1 LGVQRFQVNFCI
13 MRTRPER
20 RPIRTL
26 DEQLVNRIAAG
37 EVVERPAAALKEL
50 IENALDAGAARIE
63 VEVAMGGR
71 SLIRVRD
78 DGIGMTREDAL
89 NALQRHATSKIASD
103 ADLNRISTLGFRGEA
118 LPSIASV
125 SRMEILTRAF
135 EQDTGTQIVIEGG
148 EIKSVEEVG
157 APIGTTVTV
166 RDLFYNVPAR
176 LKFLKTVPTELGHI
190 IETVTRY
197 AFAYPD
203 VSFRLVHERQELI
216 FTPGN
221 GDLLTAVAA
230 IWGREMVQGMVEVDY
245 ERDGVRVWGL
255 IAPPHQTRPTRQHQ
269 YFFVNLRPVRNKT
282 LTAALD
288 EAYKSLTPEKR
299 YPACVLLVGLDP
311 RVVDVNVH
319 PAKIE
324 VRFQREQTVFEAVVN
339 AIRAALLQHGM
350 IPSALPQGAP
360 RRTVISPS
368 PMPDTETIH
377 QILMQRAGL
386 SSTDIPVRAEENE
399 LGEATAPLPHTIGVP
414 PTAEPAGTTA
424 SPSSAGQGTFPPS
437 EASGAATAPLPHPV
451 GVPPMTEPAGTTAS
465 PPSAGQG
472 TFPPSEA
479 SGAATAPLPHTI
491 GVLPTPLFTEPLTT
505 THLPFAHLLEELQ
518 ILGQVQNTYIVAS
531 TRQGLVLIDQH
542 VAHERVLYE
551 QLCRE
556 RGALPIPKQHLLT
569 PETLQLSRRD
579 ALLLQEKLPEL
590 QTIGFELE
598 PFGQD
603 AFLIRAVPAALKG
616 DPVQTLRD
624 IIDEL
629 VELSVSKRLP
639 IAREQVWTTT
649 ACKMAVKAGDPLSMP
664 EMQKLIED
672 LARTEN
678 PYLCPH
684 GRPITITLSW
694 SDIEKRFKR
703 S

>member
-1 LGVQRFQVNFCI
+1 

-37 EVVERPAAALKEL
+37 EVVERPAAAVKEL
-50 IENALDAGAARIE
+50 IENSIDAGAMRIE
-63 VEVAMGGR
+63 IEAEMGGR
-71 SLIRVRD
+71 RLIRVRD
-78 DGIGMTREDAL
+78 DGIGMTRTDAL

-103 ADLNRISTLGFRGEA
+103 ADLTRITTLGFRGEA

-135 EQDTGTQIVIEGG
+135 EEDTGTHIVVEGG
-148 EIKSVEEVG
+148 EVKTVEEVG

-176 LKFLKTVPTELGHI
+176 LKFLKSVPTELGHI

-221 GDLLTAVAA
+221 GDLLTAAA
-230 IWGREMVQGMVEVDY
+230 SIWGRETVQGMVQVDY
-245 ERDGVRVWGL
+245 ERDGIRVWGL

-288 EAYKSLTPEKR
+288 EAYKTLTPEKR
-299 YPACVLLVGLDP
+299 YPACILLVGIDP
-311 RVVDVNVH
+311 RQVDVNVH

-324 VRFQREQTVFEAVVN
+324 VRFQREQAVFETVVN
-339 AIRAALLQHGM
+339 AIRAALLHHGM
-350 IPSALPQGAP
+350 IPSALP
-360 RRTVISPS
+360 PS
-368 PMPDTETIH
+368 ESRGQAITPARPPDAETIH

-386 SSTDIPVRAEENE
+386 APAEAVGMPARPETLAPAGETPAHPETLARADATPARPETHAHA
-399 LGEATAPLPHTIGVP
+399 GETPAPPGMPAGADPFVSATRTLP
-414 PTAEPAGTTA
+414 PTPA
-424 SPSSAGQGTFPPS
+424 
-437 EASGAATAPLPHPV
+437 
-451 GVPPMTEPAGTTAS
+451 PAD
-465 PPSAGQG
+465 
-472 TFPPSEA
+472 E
-479 SGAATAPLPHTI
+479 
-491 GVLPTPLFTEPLTT
+491 TPLLLETEPLQT
-505 THLPFAHLLEELQ
+505 THLPFAHLLDDLQ
-518 ILGQVQNTYIVAS
+518 ILGQVRNTYIVAS

-551 QLCRE
+551 QLCYK

-579 ALLLQEKLPEL
+579 ALLLHEKLPEL
-590 QTIGFELE
+590 EAIGFELE
-598 PFGQD
+598 PFGVD
-603 AFLIRAVPAALKG
+603 TYLIRAVPAALKG

-624 IIDEL
+624 IVDEL

-639 IAREQVWTTT
+639 VAREQIWITT
-649 ACKMAVKAGDPLSMP
+649 ACKLAVKAGDPLSMP
-664 EMQKLIED
+664 EMRKLIED

-684 GRPITITLSW
+684 GRPITIILTW
-694 SDIEKRFKR
+694 QEIERKFKR

>member
-1 LGVQRFQVNFCI
+1 

-50 IENALDAGAARIE
+50 IENALDAGAVRIE

-71 SLIRVRD
+71 RLIRVRD

-89 NALQRHATSKIASD
+89 NALQRHATSKIAAD
-103 ADLNRISTLGFRGEA
+103 ADLNRILTLGFRGEA

-135 EQDTGTQIVIEGG
+135 EEDTGTHIIIEGG

-157 APIGTTVTV
+157 APIGTTITV

-190 IETVTRY
+190 LETVTRY

-203 VSFRLVHERQELI
+203 VSFRLMHERQELI

-221 GDLLTAVAA
+221 GDLLTAVAS
-230 IWGREMVQGMVEVDY
+230 IWGRETVQGMVAMDY
-245 ERDGVRVWGL
+245 ERDGIRVWGL

-269 YFFVNLRPVRNKT
+269 YFYVNLRPVRNKT

-299 YPACVLLVGLDP
+299 YPACVLLVGIDP
-311 RVVDVNVH
+311 RQVDVNVH

-324 VRFQREQTVFEAVVN
+324 VRFAREQAVFEAVVN
-339 AIRAALLQHGM
+339 AVRAALLQHGM
-350 IPSALPQGAP
+350 IPSALPP
-360 RRTVISPS
+360 STPHRTTITPT

-386 SSTDIPVRAEENE
+386 GGTGSPARAEGESGVTAFPIPTETTQTSTPPASSELPNATALPPLEEGSAHAAAPSSTPEDGDTHAE
-399 LGEATAPLPHTIGVP
+399 T
-414 PTAEPAGTTA
+414 
-424 SPSSAGQGTFPPS
+424 PSLLDA
-437 EASGAATAPLPHPV
+437 
-451 GVPPMTEPAGTTAS
+451 
-465 PPSAGQG
+465 
-472 TFPPSEA
+472 
-479 SGAATAPLPHTI
+479 
-491 GVLPTPLFTEPLTT
+491 EPLTT
-505 THLPFAHLLEELQ
+505 THLPFAHLLEDLQ

-531 TRQGLVLIDQH
+531 TKQGLVLIDQH

-551 QLCRE
+551 QLCRD
-556 RGALPIPKQHLLT
+556 RGAFPIPKQHLLT

-590 QTIGFELE
+590 QAIGFELE

-624 IIDEL
+624 IVDAL
-629 VELSVSKRLP
+629 MELSISKRLP
-639 IAREQVWTTT
+639 IAREQIWTTT

-664 EMQKLIED
+664 EMRKLIED

-684 GRPITITLSW
+684 GRPITLTLSW

>member
-1 LGVQRFQVNFCI
+1 

-50 IENALDAGAARIE
+50 IENALDAGAMRIE
-63 VEVAMGGR
+63 IEAEMGGR
-71 SLIRVRD
+71 RLIRVRD
-78 DGIGMTREDAL
+78 DGIGMTRTDAL

-103 ADLNRISTLGFRGEA
+103 ADLTRIATLGFRGEA

-125 SRMEILTRAF
+125 SRMDILTRAF
-135 EQDTGTQIVIEGG
+135 EEDTGTHIVVEGG
-148 EIKSVEEVG
+148 EVKTVEEVG
-157 APIGTTVTV
+157 APIGTTVAV

-176 LKFLKTVPTELGHI
+176 LKFLKSVPTELGHI

-221 GDLLTAVAA
+221 GDLLTAAA
-230 IWGREMVQGMVEVDY
+230 SIWGRETVQGMVQVDY
-245 ERDGVRVWGL
+245 ERDNIRVWGL

-269 YFFVNLRPVRNKT
+269 YFFVNLRPVRNRT

-288 EAYKSLTPEKR
+288 EAYKTLTPEKR
-299 YPACVLLVGLDP
+299 YPACILLVGIDP
-311 RVVDVNVH
+311 RQVDVNVH

-324 VRFQREQTVFEAVVN
+324 VRFQREQAVFEAVVN
-339 AIRAALLQHGM
+339 AIRAALLHHGM
-350 IPSALPQGAP
+350 IPSALPPSESRGQ
-360 RRTVISPS
+360 VITPAR
-368 PMPDTETIH
+368 PPDTETIH

-386 SSTDIPVRAEENE
+386 APAEAV
-399 LGEATAPLPHTIGVP
+399 GTPAH
-414 PTAEPAGTTA
+414 AEPAGDAGETPAHPPVIGTPARPQLLVEASEMPASPAVDPFAATVSVPSPTTA
-424 SPSSAGQGTFPPS
+424 PADETPPLL
-437 EASGAATAPLPHPV
+437 E
-451 GVPPMTEPAGTTAS
+451 
-465 PPSAGQG
+465 
-472 TFPPSEA
+472 
-479 SGAATAPLPHTI
+479 
-491 GVLPTPLFTEPLTT
+491 TEPLRTA
-505 THLPFAHLLEELQ
+505 HLPFAHLLDDLQ
-518 ILGQVQNTYIVAS
+518 ILGQVRNTYIVAS

-551 QLCRE
+551 QLCYK

-579 ALLLQEKLPEL
+579 ALLLHEKLPEL
-590 QTIGFELE
+590 EAIGFELE
-598 PFGQD
+598 PFGVD
-603 AFLIRAVPAALKG
+603 TYLIRAVPAALKG

-639 IAREQVWTTT
+639 VAREQIWITTS
-649 ACKMAVKAGDPLSMP
+649 CKLAVKAGDPLSMP
-664 EMQKLIED
+664 EMRKLIED

-684 GRPITITLSW
+684 GRPITIILTW
-694 SDIEKRFKR
+694 HEIERKFKR

>member
-1 LGVQRFQVNFCI
+1 

-50 IENALDAGAARIE
+50 IENALDAGAMRIE
-63 VEVAMGGR
+63 IEAEMGGR
-71 SLIRVRD
+71 RLIRVRD
-78 DGIGMTREDAL
+78 DGIGMTRTDAL

-103 ADLNRISTLGFRGEA
+103 ADLTRIATLGFRGEA

-135 EQDTGTQIVIEGG
+135 EEDTGTHIVVEGG
-148 EIKSVEEVG
+148 EVKTVEEVG
-157 APIGTTVTV
+157 APIGTTVAV

-176 LKFLKTVPTELGHI
+176 LKFLKSVPTELGHI

-221 GDLLTAVAA
+221 GDLLTAAA
-230 IWGREMVQGMVEVDY
+230 SIWGRETVQGMVQVDY
-245 ERDGVRVWGL
+245 ERDGIRVWGL

-288 EAYKSLTPEKR
+288 EAYKTLTPEKR
-299 YPACVLLVGLDP
+299 YPACILLVGIDP
-311 RVVDVNVH
+311 RQVDVNVH

-324 VRFQREQTVFEAVVN
+324 VRFQREQAVFEAVVN
-339 AIRAALLQHGM
+339 AIRAALLHHGM
-350 IPSALPQGAP
+350 IPSALP
-360 RRTVISPS
+360 PS
-368 PMPDTETIH
+368 ESRGQAITPARPPDAETIH

-386 SSTDIPVRAEENE
+386 APAEAVGTPARPETPANASE
-399 LGEATAPLPHTIGVP
+399 TPAPPGMPAGADPFVSATRTLP
-414 PTAEPAGTTA
+414 PTPA
-424 SPSSAGQGTFPPS
+424 
-437 EASGAATAPLPHPV
+437 
-451 GVPPMTEPAGTTAS
+451 PAD
-465 PPSAGQG
+465 
-472 TFPPSEA
+472 E
-479 SGAATAPLPHTI
+479 
-491 GVLPTPLFTEPLTT
+491 TPLLLETEPLQT
-505 THLPFAHLLEELQ
+505 THLPFAHLLDDLY
-518 ILGQVQNTYIVAS
+518 ILGQVSNTYIVAS

-551 QLCRE
+551 QLCYK

-579 ALLLQEKLPEL
+579 ALLLHEKLPEL
-590 QTIGFELE
+590 EAIGFELE
-598 PFGQD
+598 PFGVD
-603 AFLIRAVPAALKG
+603 TYLIRAVPAALKG

-624 IIDEL
+624 IVDEL

-639 IAREQVWTTT
+639 VAREQIWITT
-649 ACKMAVKAGDPLSMP
+649 ACKLAVKAGDPLSMP
-664 EMQKLIED
+664 EMRKLIED

-684 GRPITITLSW
+684 GRPITIILTW
-694 SDIEKRFKR
+694 QEIERKFKR

>member
-1 LGVQRFQVNFCI
+1 VYQVKFCI

-50 IENALDAGAARIE
+50 IENALDAGAVRIE
-63 VEVAMGGR
+63 VEVVMGGR
-71 SLIRVRD
+71 RLIRVRD

-89 NALQRHATSKIASD
+89 NALQRHATSKIAAD
-103 ADLNRISTLGFRGEA
+103 ADLNRILTLGFRGEA

-135 EQDTGTQIVIEGG
+135 EEDTGTHIVIEGG

-157 APIGTTVTV
+157 APIGTTITV

-221 GDLLTAVAA
+221 GDLLTAVAS
-230 IWGREMVQGMVEVDY
+230 IWGRETVQGMVEVDY
-245 ERDGVRVWGL
+245 ERDGIRVWGL

-269 YFFVNLRPVRNKT
+269 YFYVNLRPVRNKT

-299 YPACVLLVGLDP
+299 YPACVLLVGIDP
-311 RVVDVNVH
+311 RQVDVNVH

-324 VRFQREQTVFEAVVN
+324 VRFAREQAVFEAVVN

-350 IPSALPQGAP
+350 IPSALPPGTP
-360 RRTVISPS
+360 RRTTITPA
-368 PMPDTETIH
+368 PMPDTETLH

-386 SSTDIPVRAEENE
+386 GGTNSPARTEDESD
-399 LGEATAPLPHTIGVP
+399 ATALPPLTETTQTSTP
-414 PTAEPAGTTA
+414 PVSSELPDTTA
-424 SPSSAGQGTFPPS
+424 FPPF
-437 EASGAATAPLPHPV
+437 ED
-451 GVPPMTEPAGTTAS
+451 EGTHAVA
-465 PPSAGQG
+465 PPSTPEDEG
-472 TFPPSEA
+472 THAEVPSLLDA
-479 SGAATAPLPHTI
+479 
-491 GVLPTPLFTEPLTT
+491 EPLTT
-505 THLPFAHLLEELQ
+505 THLPFAHLLEDLQ

-531 TRQGLVLIDQH
+531 TKQGLVLIDQH

-551 QLCRE
+551 QICRE
-556 RGALPIPKQHLLT
+556 RGAFPIPKQHLLA

-590 QTIGFELE
+590 QAIGFELE

-624 IIDEL
+624 IVDEL

-639 IAREQVWTTT
+639 IAREQIWTTT
-649 ACKMAVKAGDPLSMP
+649 SCKMAVKAGDPLSLP
-664 EMQKLIED
+664 EMCKLIED

>member
-1 LGVQRFQVNFCI
+1 

-26 DEQLVNRIAAG
+26 EEQLVNRIAAG

-63 VEVAMGGR
+63 IEAEMGGR
-71 SLIRVRD
+71 RLIRVRD
-78 DGIGMTREDAL
+78 DGIGMTRTDAL
-89 NALQRHATSKIASD
+89 NALQRHATSKIVSD
-103 ADLNRISTLGFRGEA
+103 ADLMRITTLGFRGEA

-125 SRMEILTRAF
+125 SRMDILTRAF
-135 EQDTGTQIVIEGG
+135 EEDTGTHIVVEGG
-148 EIKSVEEVG
+148 EVKTVEEVG
-157 APIGTTVTV
+157 APIGTTVAV

-221 GDLLTAVAA
+221 GDLLTAAA
-230 IWGREMVQGMVEVDY
+230 SLWGRETVQGMVSVDY
-245 ERDGVRVWGL
+245 ERDGIRVWGL

-288 EAYKSLTPEKR
+288 EAYKTLTPEKR
-299 YPACVLLVGLDP
+299 YPACILLVGIDP
-311 RVVDVNVH
+311 RQVDVNVH

-324 VRFQREQTVFEAVVN
+324 VRFQREQAVFEAVVN

-350 IPSALPQGAP
+350 IPSALPPSASRGQAITPP
-360 RRTVISPS
+360 RP
-368 PMPDTETIH
+368 PDAETIH

-386 SSTDIPVRAEENE
+386 VST
-399 LGEATAPLPHTIGVP
+399 EAD
-414 PTAEPAGTTA
+414 GT
-424 SPSSAGQGTFPPS
+424 P
-437 EASGAATAPLPHPV
+437 PHPETLADETSAQPEGV
-451 GVPPMTEPAGTTAS
+451 GTPAYPET
-465 PPSAGQG
+465 PVSADP
-472 TFPPSEA
+472 FVS
-479 SGAATAPLPHTI
+479 ATHTPA
-491 GVLPTPLFTEPLTT
+491 PTPSPTPADETPVLLETEPLQTM
-505 THLPFAHLLEELQ
+505 HLPFEHLLDDLF
-518 ILGQVQNTYIVAS
+518 ILGQVRNTYIVAS
-531 TRQGLVLIDQH
+531 TRQGLVIIDQH

-551 QLCRE
+551 QLCYK

-579 ALLLQEKLPEL
+579 ALLLHEKLPEL
-590 QTIGFELE
+590 EAIGFELE
-598 PFGQD
+598 PFGAD
-603 AFLIRAVPAALKG
+603 AYLIRAVPAALKG

-624 IIDEL
+624 IVDEL

-639 IAREQVWTTT
+639 IAREQIWITTS
-649 ACKMAVKAGDPLSMP
+649 CKLAVKAGDPLSMP
-664 EMQKLIED
+664 EMRKLIED

-684 GRPITITLSW
+684 GRPITIALTW
-694 SDIEKRFKR
+694 QEIERRFKR

>member
-1 LGVQRFQVNFCI
+1 

-50 IENALDAGAARIE
+50 IENALDAGARRIDIE
-63 VEVAMGGR
+63 AEMGGR
-71 SLIRVRD
+71 RLIRVRD
-78 DGIGMTREDAL
+78 DGIGMRREDAL
-89 NALQRHATSKIASD
+89 SALQRHATSKIATD
-103 ADLNRISTLGFRGEA
+103 TDLTRIATLGFRGEA

-135 EQDTGTQIVIEGG
+135 EEETGTRIVVEGG
-148 EIKSVEEVG
+148 TVQSIEEVG

-176 LKFLKTVPTELGHI
+176 LKFLKTVPTELGHL

-216 FTPGN
+216 FTPGS
-221 GDLLTAVAA
+221 GDLLTAVASV
-230 IWGREMVQGMVEVDY
+230 WGRETVQGMVTVEY

-299 YPACVLLVGLDP
+299 HPASILLIGIDP
-311 RVVDVNVH
+311 RQVDVNVH

-324 VRFQREQTVFEAVVN
+324 VRFQREQVVFEAVVH

-350 IPSALPQGAP
+350 IPSALPSSTARSAAITPAP
-360 RRTVISPS
+360 P
-368 PMPDTETIH
+368 PDAETIYR
-377 QILMQRAGL
+377 ILMGRAGL
-386 SSTDIPVRAEENE
+386 APAPPASAPPPTDAPEPDAPPAPTWER
-399 LGEATAPLPHTIGVP
+399 GRPDRTAP
-414 PTAEPAGTTA
+414 PAHESKHA
-424 SPSSAGQGTFPPS
+424 PS
-437 EASGAATAPLPHPV
+437 
-451 GVPPMTEPAGTTAS
+451 
-465 PPSAGQG
+465 
-472 TFPPSEA
+472 
-479 SGAATAPLPHTI
+479 
-491 GVLPTPLFTEPLTT
+491 PTPLSEALPTLEPPPVQT
-505 THLPFAHLLEELQ
+505 THLPFAYLLEDLT
-518 ILGQVQNTYIVAS
+518 ILGQVQNTYIVVA
-531 TRQGLVLIDQH
+531 TRQGLALIDQH

-551 QLCRE
+551 QLCHK
-556 RGALPIPKQHLLT
+556 RGALPVPKQHLLN
-569 PETLQLSRRD
+569 PETLQLSHRD
-579 ALLLQEKLPEL
+579 SLLLQERLPEL
-590 QTIGFELE
+590 EAVGFELE
-598 PFGQD
+598 PFGAD
-603 AFLIRAVPAALKG
+603 AYLIRAVPAALKG
-616 DPVQTLRD
+616 DPVQALRD
-624 IIDEL
+624 IVDEL
-629 VELSVSKRLP
+629 VELTVTKRLP
-639 IAREQVWTTT
+639 SAREQIWIT
-649 ACKMAVKAGDPLSMP
+649 ASCKMAIKAGDPLSMP

-684 GRPITITLSW
+684 GRPITILLPW
-694 SDIEKRFKR
+694 GEIERKFKR

>member
-1 LGVQRFQVNFCI
+1 

-37 EVVERPAAALKEL
+37 EVVERPASALKEL
-50 IENALDAGAARIE
+50 IENALDAGAMRLEIE
-63 VEVAMGGR
+63 AEMGGR
-71 SLIRVRD
+71 RLIRVRD
-78 DGIGMTREDAL
+78 DGIGMTRTDAL
-89 NALQRHATSKIASD
+89 HALQRHATSKIASD
-103 ADLNRISTLGFRGEA
+103 ADLMRITTLGFRGEA
-118 LPSIASV
+118 LPSIASI

-135 EQDTGTQIVIEGG
+135 EEDTGTRIVVEGG
-148 EIKSVEEVG
+148 EVKSVEEVG

-176 LKFLKTVPTELGHI
+176 LKFLKTVPTELGHM

-221 GDLLTAVAA
+221 GDLLTAAA
-230 IWGREMVQGMVEVDY
+230 SIWGRETVQGMVSVDY
-245 ERDGVRVWGL
+245 ERDGIRVWGL

-288 EAYKSLTPEKR
+288 EAYKTLTPEKR
-299 YPACVLLVGLDP
+299 YPACILLVGIDP
-311 RVVDVNVH
+311 RQVDVNVH

-324 VRFQREQTVFEAVVN
+324 VRFQREQAVFEAVVN

-350 IPSALPQGAP
+350 IPSALPPSASRGQTITPP
-360 RRTVISPS
+360 RP
-368 PMPDTETIH
+368 PDAETIH

-386 SSTDIPVRAEENE
+386 APTEAVGTPARPETHMDADGTAALPE
-399 LGEATAPLPHTIGVP
+399 LHSAAVET
-414 PTAEPAGTTA
+414 PAYPETPA
-424 SPSSAGQGTFPPS
+424 NADPFVSARH
-437 EASGAATAPLPHPV
+437 AVA
-451 GVPPMTEPAGTTAS
+451 
-465 PPSAGQG
+465 
-472 TFPPSEA
+472 
-479 SGAATAPLPHTI
+479 
-491 GVLPTPLFTEPLTT
+491 PTPTPADETPPLLETEPLQT
-505 THLPFAHLLEELQ
+505 THLPFAHLLDDLY
-518 ILGQVQNTYIVAS
+518 ILGQVRNTYIVAS
-531 TRQGLVLIDQH
+531 TRQGLVIIDQH

-551 QLCRE
+551 QLCYR
-556 RGALPIPKQHLLT
+556 RGASPIPKQHLLT

-579 ALLLQEKLPEL
+579 ALLLHEKLPEL
-590 QTIGFELE
+590 EAIGFELE
-598 PFGQD
+598 PFGVD
-603 AFLIRAVPAALKG
+603 TYLIRAVPAALKG

-639 IAREQVWTTT
+639 IAREQIWITT
-649 ACKMAVKAGDPLSMP
+649 ACKLAVKAGDPLSMP
-664 EMQKLIED
+664 EMRKLIED

-684 GRPITITLSW
+684 GRPITIVLTW
-694 SDIEKRFKR
+694 HEIERKFKR

>member
-1 LGVQRFQVNFCI
+1 

-37 EVVERPAAALKEL
+37 EVVERPASALKEL
-50 IENALDAGAARIE
+50 IENALDAGAMRLEIE
-63 VEVAMGGR
+63 AEMGGR
-71 SLIRVRD
+71 RLIRVRD
-78 DGIGMTREDAL
+78 DGIGMTRTDAL

-103 ADLNRISTLGFRGEA
+103 ADLMRITTLGFRGEA
-118 LPSIASV
+118 LPSIASI

-135 EQDTGTQIVIEGG
+135 EEDTGTRIVVEGG
-148 EIKSVEEVG
+148 EVKSVEEVG

-176 LKFLKTVPTELGHI
+176 LKFLKTVPTELGHM

-221 GDLLTAVAA
+221 GDLLTAAA
-230 IWGREMVQGMVEVDY
+230 SIWGRETVQGMVSVDY
-245 ERDGVRVWGL
+245 ERDGIRVWGL

-288 EAYKSLTPEKR
+288 EAYKTLTPEKR
-299 YPACVLLVGLDP
+299 YPACILLVGIDP
-311 RVVDVNVH
+311 RQVDVNVH

-324 VRFQREQTVFEAVVN
+324 VRFQREQAVFEAVVN

-350 IPSALPQGAP
+350 IPSALPPSASRGQTITPP
-360 RRTVISPS
+360 RP
-368 PMPDTETIH
+368 PDAETIH

-386 SSTDIPVRAEENE
+386 APAEAVGTPTRPETLTDADGTAALPE
-399 LGEATAPLPHTIGVP
+399 LNSAAVET
-414 PTAEPAGTTA
+414 PAYPETPA
-424 SPSSAGQGTFPPS
+424 NADPFVSARH
-437 EASGAATAPLPHPV
+437 AVA
-451 GVPPMTEPAGTTAS
+451 
-465 PPSAGQG
+465 
-472 TFPPSEA
+472 
-479 SGAATAPLPHTI
+479 
-491 GVLPTPLFTEPLTT
+491 PTPTPADETPPLLETEPLQT
-505 THLPFAHLLEELQ
+505 THLPFAHLLDDLY
-518 ILGQVQNTYIVAS
+518 ILGQVRNTYIVAS
-531 TRQGLVLIDQH
+531 TRQGLVIIDQH

-551 QLCRE
+551 QLCYR
-556 RGALPIPKQHLLT
+556 RGASPIPKQHLLT

-579 ALLLQEKLPEL
+579 ALLLHEKLPEL
-590 QTIGFELE
+590 EAIGFELE
-598 PFGQD
+598 PFGVD
-603 AFLIRAVPAALKG
+603 TYLIRAVPAALKG

-639 IAREQVWTTT
+639 IAREQIWITT
-649 ACKMAVKAGDPLSMP
+649 ACKLAVKAGDPLSMP
-664 EMQKLIED
+664 EMRKLIED

-684 GRPITITLSW
+684 GRPITIVMTW
-694 SDIEKRFKR
+694 HEIERKFKR

>member
-1 LGVQRFQVNFCI
+1 

-50 IENALDAGAARIE
+50 IENAIDAGAARIE
-63 VEVAMGGR
+63 IEAEMGGR
-71 SLIRVRD
+71 RLIRVRD
-78 DGIGMTREDAL
+78 DGLGMTRTDAL

-103 ADLNRISTLGFRGEA
+103 ADLTRIATLGFRGEA

-125 SRMEILTRAF
+125 SRMDILTRAF
-135 EQDTGTQIVIEGG
+135 EEDTGTHIVVEGG
-148 EIKSVEEVG
+148 EVKTVEEVG
-157 APIGTTVTV
+157 APIGTTVSV

-176 LKFLKTVPTELGHI
+176 LKFLKSVPTELGHI

-221 GDLLTAVAA
+221 GDLLTAAA
-230 IWGREMVQGMVEVDY
+230 SIWGRETVQGMVQVDY
-245 ERDGVRVWGL
+245 ERDGIRVWGL

-288 EAYKSLTPEKR
+288 EAYKTLTPEKR
-299 YPACVLLVGLDP
+299 YPACILLVGIDP
-311 RVVDVNVH
+311 RQVDVNVH

-324 VRFQREQTVFEAVVN
+324 VRFQREQAVFEAVVN
-339 AIRAALLQHGM
+339 AIRAALLHHGM
-350 IPSALPQGAP
+350 IPSALPPSESRGQ
-360 RRTVISPS
+360 VITPAR
-368 PMPDTETIH
+368 PPDAETIH

-386 SSTDIPVRAEENE
+386 APAEAVGTPARPET
-399 LGEATAPLPHTIGVP
+399 LA
-414 PTAEPAGTTA
+414 PAGETPAHPAVATTPA
-424 SPSSAGQGTFPPS
+424 RTETPLDAGETPARPAVDPF
-437 EASGAATAPLPHPV
+437 AATLSLPLSTPAP
-451 GVPPMTEPAGTTAS
+451 TDET
-465 PPSAGQG
+465 
-472 TFPPSEA
+472 
-479 SGAATAPLPHTI
+479 
-491 GVLPTPLFTEPLTT
+491 PTLLDTEPLQT
-505 THLPFAHLLEELQ
+505 THLPFAHLLDDLQ
-518 ILGQVQNTYIVAS
+518 ILGQVRNTYIVAS
-531 TRQGLVLIDQH
+531 TRQGLALIDQH

-551 QLCRE
+551 QLCYK

-579 ALLLQEKLPEL
+579 ALLLHEKLPEL
-590 QTIGFELE
+590 EAIGFELE
-598 PFGQD
+598 PFGVD
-603 AFLIRAVPAALKG
+603 TYLIRAVPAALKG

-624 IIDEL
+624 IVDEL

-639 IAREQVWTTT
+639 VAREQIW
-649 ACKMAVKAGDPLSMP
+649 
-664 EMQKLIED
+664 
-672 LARTEN
+672 
-678 PYLCPH
+678 
-684 GRPITITLSW
+684 ITPPVSW
-694 SDIEKRFKR
+694 R
-703 S
+703 SRRATR

>member
-1 LGVQRFQVNFCI
+1 
-13 MRTRPER
+13 M
-20 RPIRTL
+20 
-26 DEQLVNRIAAG
+26 NRIAAG

-50 IENALDAGAARIE
+50 VENAIDAGAARIE
-63 VEVAMGGR
+63 IETARGGR
-71 SLIRVRD
+71 DLIRVRD
-78 DGIGMTREDAL
+78 DGIGMTRTDAL
-89 NALQRHATSKIASD
+89 NALQRHATSKIATD
-103 ADLNRISTLGFRGEA
+103 ADLNRIQTLGFRGEA

-135 EQDTGTQIVIEGG
+135 EEETGTHITVEGG
-148 EIKSVEEVG
+148 EIKTVEEIG
-157 APIGTTVTV
+157 APIGTTITV

-190 IETVTRY
+190 VETVTRY

-203 VSFRLVHERQELI
+203 ISFRLVHERQELL

-221 GDLLTAVAA
+221 GDLLTAVASV
-230 IWGREMVQGMVEVDY
+230 WGRETVQSMVEVDY
-245 ERDGVRVWGL
+245 ERDAVRVWGL

-269 YFFVNLRPVRNKT
+269 YFYVNLRPVRNKT

-299 YPACVLLVGLDP
+299 YPACVLLIGLDP
-311 RVVDVNVH
+311 RLVDVNVH

-324 VRFQREQTVFEAVVN
+324 VRFQREQAVFDAVVN

-350 IPSALPQGAP
+350 IPSAFPQGAP
-360 RRTVISPS
+360 RRTAITPA
-368 PMPDTETIH
+368 PLPDTETIH

-386 SSTDIPVRAEENE
+386 SSTDIPVRAEEASA
-399 LGEATAPLPHTIGVP
+399 LGQESP
-414 PTAEPAGTTA
+414 
-424 SPSSAGQGTFPPS
+424 SPSSTDIPLRATTLEQ
-437 EASGAATAPLPHPV
+437 EHAAPIQTA
-451 GVPPMTEPAGTTAS
+451 
-465 PPSAGQG
+465 
-472 TFPPSEA
+472 
-479 SGAATAPLPHTI
+479 
-491 GVLPTPLFTEPLTT
+491 
-505 THLPFAHLLEELQ
+505 HLPFAHLLDDLQ
-518 ILGQVQNTYIVAS
+518 ILGQAQNTYIVAS

-542 VAHERVLYE
+542 VAHERILYE
-551 QLCRE
+551 HLCRE

-590 QTIGFELE
+590 QAIGFELE

-616 DPVQTLRD
+616 DPVQVLRD
-624 IIDEL
+624 IIDDL

-639 IAREQVWTTT
+639 IAREQIWITTS
-649 ACKMAVKAGDPLSMP
+649 CKMAVKAGDPLSMP
-664 EMQKLIED
+664 EMRKLVED

-684 GRPITITLSW
+684 GRPITITLAW
-694 SDIEKRFKR
+694 SDIERRFKR
-703 S
+703 G

>member
-1 LGVQRFQVNFCI
+1 

-20 RPIRTL
+20 RPIRPL

-50 IENALDAGAARIE
+50 IENALDAGAMRIE
-63 VEVAMGGR
+63 IEAEMGGR
-71 SLIRVRD
+71 RLIRVRD
-78 DGIGMTREDAL
+78 DGIGMTRTDAL

-103 ADLNRISTLGFRGEA
+103 ADLTRITTLGFRGEA

-135 EQDTGTQIVIEGG
+135 EEDTGTHIVVEGG
-148 EIKSVEEVG
+148 EVKTVEEVG

-176 LKFLKTVPTELGHI
+176 LKFLKSVPTELGHI

-221 GDLLTAVAA
+221 GDLLTAAA
-230 IWGREMVQGMVEVDY
+230 SIWGRETVQGMVQVDY
-245 ERDGVRVWGL
+245 ERDGIRVWGL

-288 EAYKSLTPEKR
+288 EAYKTLTPEKR
-299 YPACVLLVGLDP
+299 YPACILLVGIDP
-311 RVVDVNVH
+311 RQVDVNVH

-324 VRFQREQTVFEAVVN
+324 VRFQREQAVFEAVVN
-339 AIRAALLQHGM
+339 AIRAALLHHGM
-350 IPSALPQGAP
+350 IPSALP
-360 RRTVISPS
+360 PS
-368 PMPDTETIH
+368 ESRGQAITPARPPDTETIH

-386 SSTDIPVRAEENE
+386 APAEAVGTPARPETPANASE
-399 LGEATAPLPHTIGVP
+399 TPAPPEMPAGADPFVSATRTLP
-414 PTAEPAGTTA
+414 PTPA
-424 SPSSAGQGTFPPS
+424 
-437 EASGAATAPLPHPV
+437 
-451 GVPPMTEPAGTTAS
+451 PAD
-465 PPSAGQG
+465 
-472 TFPPSEA
+472 E
-479 SGAATAPLPHTI
+479 
-491 GVLPTPLFTEPLTT
+491 TPLLLETEPLQT
-505 THLPFAHLLEELQ
+505 THLPFAHLLDDLQ
-518 ILGQVQNTYIVAS
+518 ILGQVRNTYIVAS

-551 QLCRE
+551 QLCYK

-579 ALLLQEKLPEL
+579 ALLLHEKLPEL
-590 QTIGFELE
+590 EAIGFELE
-598 PFGQD
+598 PFGVD
-603 AFLIRAVPAALKG
+603 TYLIRAVPAALKG

-624 IIDEL
+624 IVDEL

-639 IAREQVWTTT
+639 VAREQIWITT
-649 ACKMAVKAGDPLSMP
+649 ACKLAVKAGDPLSMP
-664 EMQKLIED
+664 EMRKLIED

-684 GRPITITLSW
+684 GRPITIILTW
-694 SDIEKRFKR
+694 QEIERKFKR

>member
-1 LGVQRFQVNFCI
+1 

-20 RPIRTL
+20 RPIRPL

-50 IENALDAGAARIE
+50 IENAIDAGAARIE
-63 VEVAMGGR
+63 IEAEMGGR
-71 SLIRVRD
+71 RLIRVRD
-78 DGIGMTREDAL
+78 DGIGMTRTDAL

-103 ADLNRISTLGFRGEA
+103 ADLTRIATLGFRGEA

-125 SRMEILTRAF
+125 SRMDILTRAF
-135 EQDTGTQIVIEGG
+135 EEDTGTRIVVEGG
-148 EIKSVEEVG
+148 EVKAVEEVG
-157 APIGTTVTV
+157 APIGTTVSV

-203 VSFRLVHERQELI
+203 VSFRLIHERQELI

-221 GDLLTAVAA
+221 GDLLTAAA
-230 IWGREMVQGMVEVDY
+230 SIWGRETVQGMVSVDY
-245 ERDGVRVWGL
+245 ERDNIRVWGL

-288 EAYKSLTPEKR
+288 EAYKTLTPEKR
-299 YPACVLLVGLDP
+299 YPACILLVGIDP
-311 RVVDVNVH
+311 RQVDVNVH

-324 VRFQREQTVFEAVVN
+324 VRFQREQAVFEAVVN

-350 IPSALPQGAP
+350 IPSALPPSESRGQGITPARP
-360 RRTVISPS
+360 
-368 PMPDTETIH
+368 PDAGTIH

-386 SSTDIPVRAEENE
+386 
-399 LGEATAPLPHTIGVP
+399 AP
-414 PTAEPAGTTA
+414 AEPVGTPAPPETLAPAGETPARPETLA
-424 SPSSAGQGTFPPS
+424 RADATPARPAVDPF
-437 EASGAATAPLPHPV
+437 AATLSLP
-451 GVPPMTEPAGTTAS
+451 
-465 PPSAGQG
+465 
-472 TFPPSEA
+472 
-479 SGAATAPLPHTI
+479 
-491 GVLPTPLFTEPLTT
+491 LPTPAPTDETPTLLDTEPLQT
-505 THLPFAHLLEELQ
+505 THLPFAHLLDDLQ
-518 ILGQVQNTYIVAS
+518 ILGQVRNTYIVAS
-531 TRQGLVLIDQH
+531 TRQGLALIDQH

-551 QLCRE
+551 QLCYK

-590 QTIGFELE
+590 EAIGFELE
-598 PFGQD
+598 PFGVD
-603 AFLIRAVPAALKG
+603 TYLIRAVPAALKG

-624 IIDEL
+624 IVDEL

-639 IAREQVWTTT
+639 VAREQIWVT
-649 ACKMAVKAGDPLSMP
+649 ASCKLAVKAGDPLSMP
-664 EMQKLIED
+664 EMRKLIED

-684 GRPITITLSW
+684 GRPITIILTW
-694 SDIEKRFKR
+694 QEIERKFKR

>member
-1 LGVQRFQVNFCI
+1 

-37 EVVERPAAALKEL
+37 EVVERPASALKEL
-50 IENALDAGAARIE
+50 IENALDAGAMRLEIE
-63 VEVAMGGR
+63 AEMGGR
-71 SLIRVRD
+71 RLIRVRD
-78 DGIGMTREDAL
+78 DGIGMTRTDAL
-89 NALQRHATSKIASD
+89 HALQRHATSKIASD
-103 ADLNRISTLGFRGEA
+103 ADLMRITTLGFRGEA
-118 LPSIASV
+118 LPSIASI

-135 EQDTGTQIVIEGG
+135 EEDTGTRIVVEGG
-148 EIKSVEEVG
+148 EVKSVEEVG

-176 LKFLKTVPTELGHI
+176 LKFLKTVPTELGHM

-221 GDLLTAVAA
+221 GDLLTAAA
-230 IWGREMVQGMVEVDY
+230 SIWGRETVQGMVSVDY
-245 ERDGVRVWGL
+245 ERDGIRVWGL

-288 EAYKSLTPEKR
+288 EAYKTLTPEKR
-299 YPACVLLVGLDP
+299 YPACILLVGIDP
-311 RVVDVNVH
+311 RQVDVNVH

-324 VRFQREQTVFEAVVN
+324 VRFQREQAVFEAVVN

-350 IPSALPQGAP
+350 IPSALPPSASRGQTITPP
-360 RRTVISPS
+360 RP
-368 PMPDTETIH
+368 PDAETIH

-386 SSTDIPVRAEENE
+386 APTEAVGTPAHPETLTDADGTAAFPE
-399 LGEATAPLPHTIGVP
+399 LHSAAVET
-414 PTAEPAGTTA
+414 PAYPETPA
-424 SPSSAGQGTFPPS
+424 NADPFVSARH
-437 EASGAATAPLPHPV
+437 AVA
-451 GVPPMTEPAGTTAS
+451 
-465 PPSAGQG
+465 
-472 TFPPSEA
+472 
-479 SGAATAPLPHTI
+479 
-491 GVLPTPLFTEPLTT
+491 PTPTPADETPPLLETEPLQT
-505 THLPFAHLLEELQ
+505 THLPFAHLLDDLY
-518 ILGQVQNTYIVAS
+518 ILGQVRNTYIVAS
-531 TRQGLVLIDQH
+531 TRQGLVIIDQH

-551 QLCRE
+551 QLCYR
-556 RGALPIPKQHLLT
+556 RGASPIPKQHLLT

-579 ALLLQEKLPEL
+579 ALLLHEKLPEL
-590 QTIGFELE
+590 EAIGFELE
-598 PFGQD
+598 PFGVD
-603 AFLIRAVPAALKG
+603 TYLIRAVPAALKG

-639 IAREQVWTTT
+639 IAREQIWVTTS
-649 ACKMAVKAGDPLSMP
+649 CKLAVKAGDPLSMP
-664 EMQKLIED
+664 EMRKLIED

-684 GRPITITLSW
+684 GRPITIVMTW
-694 SDIEKRFKR
+694 HEIERKFKR

>member
-1 LGVQRFQVNFCI
+1 

-50 IENALDAGAARIE
+50 IENALDAGAMRIE
-63 VEVAMGGR
+63 IEAEMGGR
-71 SLIRVRD
+71 RLIRVRD
-78 DGIGMTREDAL
+78 DGIGMTRTDAL
-89 NALQRHATSKIASD
+89 NALQRHATSKIVSD
-103 ADLNRISTLGFRGEA
+103 ADLTRIATLGFRGEA

-125 SRMEILTRAF
+125 SRMDILTRAF
-135 EQDTGTQIVIEGG
+135 EEDTGTHIVVEGG
-148 EIKSVEEVG
+148 EVKAVEEVG
-157 APIGTTVTV
+157 APIGTTVSV
-166 RDLFYNVPAR
+166 RDLFFNVPAR
-176 LKFLKTVPTELGHI
+176 LKFLKSVPTELGHI

-221 GDLLTAVAA
+221 GDLLTTAA
-230 IWGREMVQGMVEVDY
+230 SIWGRETVQGMVSVDY
-245 ERDGVRVWGL
+245 ERDNIRVWGL

-288 EAYKSLTPEKR
+288 EAYKTLTPEKR
-299 YPACVLLVGLDP
+299 YPACILLVGIDP
-311 RVVDVNVH
+311 RQVDVNVH

-324 VRFQREQTVFEAVVN
+324 VRFQREQGVFEAVVN

-350 IPSALPQGAP
+350 IPSALPPSESRGQGITPARP
-360 RRTVISPS
+360 
-368 PMPDTETIH
+368 PDAETIH

-386 SSTDIPVRAEENE
+386 
-399 LGEATAPLPHTIGVP
+399 AP
-414 PTAEPAGTTA
+414 AEPVGTPA
-424 SPSSAGQGTFPPS
+424 PP
-437 EASGAATAPLPHPV
+437 ETLA
-451 GVPPMTEPAGTTAS
+451 PAGETPALPETLARADATPALPEMPAGVDPFVS
-465 PPSAGQG
+465 AAHAVSLADETPPLL
-472 TFPPSEA
+472 E
-479 SGAATAPLPHTI
+479 
-491 GVLPTPLFTEPLTT
+491 TEPLQTA
-505 THLPFAHLLEELQ
+505 HLPFAHLLDDLY
-518 ILGQVQNTYIVAS
+518 ILGQVSNTYIVAS

-551 QLCRE
+551 QLCYK

-579 ALLLQEKLPEL
+579 ALLLHEKLPEL
-590 QTIGFELE
+590 EAIGFELE
-598 PFGQD
+598 PFGVD
-603 AFLIRAVPAALKG
+603 TYLIRAVPAALKG

-624 IIDEL
+624 IVDEL

-639 IAREQVWTTT
+639 VAREQIWITTS
-649 ACKMAVKAGDPLSMP
+649 CKLAVKAGDPLSMP
-664 EMQKLIED
+664 EMRKLIED

-684 GRPITITLSW
+684 GRPITIILTW
-694 SDIEKRFKR
+694 QEIERKFKR

>member
-1 LGVQRFQVNFCI
+1 

-50 IENALDAGAARIE
+50 IENSIDAGAMRIE
-63 VEVAMGGR
+63 IEAEMGGR
-71 SLIRVRD
+71 RLIRVRD
-78 DGIGMTREDAL
+78 DGIGMTRTDAL

-103 ADLNRISTLGFRGEA
+103 ADLTRIATLGFRGEA

-125 SRMEILTRAF
+125 SRMDILTRAF
-135 EQDTGTQIVIEGG
+135 EEDTGTHIVVEGG
-148 EIKSVEEVG
+148 EVKTVEEVG
-157 APIGTTVTV
+157 APIGTTVAV

-176 LKFLKTVPTELGHI
+176 LKFLKSVPTELGHI

-221 GDLLTAVAA
+221 GDLLTAAA
-230 IWGREMVQGMVEVDY
+230 SIWGRETVQGMVQVDY
-245 ERDGVRVWGL
+245 ERDGIRVWGL

-288 EAYKSLTPEKR
+288 EAYKTLTPEKR
-299 YPACVLLVGLDP
+299 YPACILLVGIDP
-311 RVVDVNVH
+311 RQVDVNVH

-324 VRFQREQTVFEAVVN
+324 VRFQREQAVFEAVVN

-350 IPSALPQGAP
+350 IPSALP
-360 RRTVISPS
+360 PS
-368 PMPDTETIH
+368 ESRGQAITPARPPDAETIH

-386 SSTDIPVRAEENE
+386 APAEAVGTPARPETHAHA
-399 LGEATAPLPHTIGVP
+399 GETPARPEMLAHAGETPARPETHAHASETPAPSGMPAGADPFVSATHAVALADETPPLLETAPLQ
-414 PTAEPAGTTA
+414 TA
-424 SPSSAGQGTFPPS
+424 
-437 EASGAATAPLPHPV
+437 
-451 GVPPMTEPAGTTAS
+451 
-465 PPSAGQG
+465 
-472 TFPPSEA
+472 
-479 SGAATAPLPHTI
+479 
-491 GVLPTPLFTEPLTT
+491 
-505 THLPFAHLLEELQ
+505 HLPFAHLLDDLY
-518 ILGQVQNTYIVAS
+518 ILGQVSNTYIVAS

-551 QLCRE
+551 QLCYKRS
-556 RGALPIPKQHLLT
+556 ALPIPKQHLLT

-579 ALLLQEKLPEL
+579 ALLLHEKLPEL
-590 QTIGFELE
+590 EAIGFELE
-598 PFGQD
+598 PFGVD
-603 AFLIRAVPAALKG
+603 TYLIRAVPAALKG

-624 IIDEL
+624 IVDEL

-639 IAREQVWTTT
+639 VAREQIWITTS
-649 ACKMAVKAGDPLSMP
+649 CKLAVKAGDPLSMP
-664 EMQKLIED
+664 EMRKLIED

-684 GRPITITLSW
+684 GRPITIILTW
-694 SDIEKRFKR
+694 QEIERKFKR

>member
-1 LGVQRFQVNFCI
+1 

-50 IENALDAGAARIE
+50 IENSIDAGAMRIE
-63 VEVAMGGR
+63 IEAEMGGR
-71 SLIRVRD
+71 RLIRVRD
-78 DGIGMTREDAL
+78 DGIGMTRTDAL

-103 ADLNRISTLGFRGEA
+103 ADLTRIATLGFRGEA

-135 EQDTGTQIVIEGG
+135 EEDTGTHIVVEGG
-148 EIKSVEEVG
+148 EVKTVEEVG

-176 LKFLKTVPTELGHI
+176 LKFLKSVPTELGHI

-221 GDLLTAVAA
+221 GDLLTAAA
-230 IWGREMVQGMVEVDY
+230 SIWGRETVQGMVQVDY
-245 ERDGVRVWGL
+245 ERDGIRVWGL

-288 EAYKSLTPEKR
+288 EAYKTLTPEKR
-299 YPACVLLVGLDP
+299 YPACILLVGIDP
-311 RVVDVNVH
+311 RQVDVNVH

-324 VRFQREQTVFEAVVN
+324 VRFQREQAVFEAVVN

-350 IPSALPQGAP
+350 IPSALP
-360 RRTVISPS
+360 PS
-368 PMPDTETIH
+368 ESRGQAITPARPPDAETIH

-386 SSTDIPVRAEENE
+386 APAEAVGTPARPETHAHA
-399 LGEATAPLPHTIGVP
+399 GETPAHPEMLAHAGETPALPEMPAGVDPFVSATRTLP
-414 PTAEPAGTTA
+414 PTPA
-424 SPSSAGQGTFPPS
+424 
-437 EASGAATAPLPHPV
+437 
-451 GVPPMTEPAGTTAS
+451 PAD
-465 PPSAGQG
+465 
-472 TFPPSEA
+472 E
-479 SGAATAPLPHTI
+479 
-491 GVLPTPLFTEPLTT
+491 TPLLLETEPLQT
-505 THLPFAHLLEELQ
+505 THLPFAHLLDDLY
-518 ILGQVQNTYIVAS
+518 ILGQVSNTYIVAS

-551 QLCRE
+551 QLCYK

-579 ALLLQEKLPEL
+579 ALLLHEKLPEL
-590 QTIGFELE
+590 EAIGFELE
-598 PFGQD
+598 PFGVD
-603 AFLIRAVPAALKG
+603 TYLIRAVPAALKG

-624 IIDEL
+624 IVDEL

-639 IAREQVWTTT
+639 VAREQIWITT
-649 ACKMAVKAGDPLSMP
+649 ACKLAVKAGDPLSMP
-664 EMQKLIED
+664 EMRKLIED

-684 GRPITITLSW
+684 GRPITIILTW
-694 SDIEKRFKR
+694 QEIERKFKR

>member
-1 LGVQRFQVNFCI
+1 

-20 RPIRTL
+20 RPIRPL

-50 IENALDAGAARIE
+50 IENALDAGAMRIE
-63 VEVAMGGR
+63 IEAEMGGR
-71 SLIRVRD
+71 RLIRVRD
-78 DGIGMTREDAL
+78 DGIGMTRTDAL

-103 ADLNRISTLGFRGEA
+103 ADLTRIATLGFRGEA

-135 EQDTGTQIVIEGG
+135 EEDTGTHIVVEGG
-148 EIKSVEEVG
+148 EVKTVEEVG
-157 APIGTTVTV
+157 APIGTTVAV

-176 LKFLKTVPTELGHI
+176 LKFLKSVPTELGHI

-221 GDLLTAVAA
+221 GDLLTAAA
-230 IWGREMVQGMVEVDY
+230 SIWGRETVQGMVQVDY
-245 ERDGVRVWGL
+245 ERDGIRVWGL

-288 EAYKSLTPEKR
+288 EAYKTLTPEKR
-299 YPACVLLVGLDP
+299 YPACILLVGIDP
-311 RVVDVNVH
+311 RQVDVNVH

-324 VRFQREQTVFEAVVN
+324 VRFQREQAVFEAVVN
-339 AIRAALLQHGM
+339 AIRAALLHHGM
-350 IPSALPQGAP
+350 IPSALPPSESRGQ
-360 RRTVISPS
+360 VITPAR
-368 PMPDTETIH
+368 PPDAETIH

-386 SSTDIPVRAEENE
+386 APAEAVGTPARPETPANASE
-399 LGEATAPLPHTIGVP
+399 TPAPPGMPAGADPFVSATRTLP
-414 PTAEPAGTTA
+414 PTPA
-424 SPSSAGQGTFPPS
+424 
-437 EASGAATAPLPHPV
+437 
-451 GVPPMTEPAGTTAS
+451 PAD
-465 PPSAGQG
+465 
-472 TFPPSEA
+472 E
-479 SGAATAPLPHTI
+479 
-491 GVLPTPLFTEPLTT
+491 TPLLLETEPLQT
-505 THLPFAHLLEELQ
+505 THLPFAHLLDDLY
-518 ILGQVQNTYIVAS
+518 ILGQVSNTYIVAS

-551 QLCRE
+551 QLCYK

-579 ALLLQEKLPEL
+579 ALLLHEKLPEL
-590 QTIGFELE
+590 EAIGFELE
-598 PFGQD
+598 PFGVD
-603 AFLIRAVPAALKG
+603 TYLIRAVPAALKG

-624 IIDEL
+624 IVDEL

-639 IAREQVWTTT
+639 VAREQIWITT
-649 ACKMAVKAGDPLSMP
+649 ACKLAVKAGDPLSMP
-664 EMQKLIED
+664 EMRKLIED

-684 GRPITITLSW
+684 GRPITIILTW
-694 SDIEKRFKR
+694 QEIERKFKR

>member
-1 LGVQRFQVNFCI
+1 

-37 EVVERPAAALKEL
+37 EVVERPASALKEL
-50 IENALDAGAARIE
+50 IENALDAGAMRIE
-63 VEVAMGGR
+63 IEAEMGGR
-71 SLIRVRD
+71 RLIRVRD
-78 DGIGMTREDAL
+78 DGIGMTRTDAL

-103 ADLNRISTLGFRGEA
+103 ADLTRIATLGFRGEA

-125 SRMEILTRAF
+125 SRMDILTRAF
-135 EQDTGTQIVIEGG
+135 EEDTGTHIVVEGG
-148 EIKSVEEVG
+148 EVKTVEEVG

-176 LKFLKTVPTELGHI
+176 LKFLKSVPTELGHI

-221 GDLLTAVAA
+221 GDLLTAAA
-230 IWGREMVQGMVEVDY
+230 SIWGRETVQGMVQVDY
-245 ERDGVRVWGL
+245 ERDGIRVWGL

-288 EAYKSLTPEKR
+288 EAYKTLTPEKR
-299 YPACVLLVGLDP
+299 YPACILLVGIDP
-311 RVVDVNVH
+311 RQVDVNVH

-324 VRFQREQTVFEAVVN
+324 VRFQREQAVFEAVVN

-350 IPSALPQGAP
+350 IPSALPP
-360 RRTVISPS
+360 SESRRQVITPAR
-368 PMPDTETIH
+368 PPDAETIH

-386 SSTDIPVRAEENE
+386 APAETVGTPAHAEPPVDAAETPAHPAAVGMPAHPEPLAGASE
-399 LGEATAPLPHTIGVP
+399 MPPRPAADPFAATVSVPLPAPAP
-414 PTAEPAGTTA
+414 PDET
-424 SPSSAGQGTFPPS
+424 PPLL
-437 EASGAATAPLPHPV
+437 E
-451 GVPPMTEPAGTTAS
+451 
-465 PPSAGQG
+465 
-472 TFPPSEA
+472 
-479 SGAATAPLPHTI
+479 
-491 GVLPTPLFTEPLTT
+491 TEPLQTA
-505 THLPFAHLLEELQ
+505 HLPFAHLLDDLQ
-518 ILGQVQNTYIVAS
+518 ILGQVRNTYIVAS

-551 QLCRE
+551 QLCYK

-590 QTIGFELE
+590 EAIGFELE
-598 PFGQD
+598 PFGAD
-603 AFLIRAVPAALKG
+603 AYLIRAVPAALKG

-639 IAREQVWTTT
+639 VAREQIWITTS
-649 ACKMAVKAGDPLSMP
+649 CKLAVKAGDPLSMP
-664 EMQKLIED
+664 EMRKLIED

-684 GRPITITLSW
+684 GRPITIILTW
-694 SDIEKRFKR
+694 HEIERKFKR

>member
-1 LGVQRFQVNFCI
+1 MYQVKFCI

-20 RPIRTL
+20 RPVRTL

-50 IENALDAGAARIE
+50 IENALDAGAVRIE

-71 SLIRVRD
+71 RLIRVRD

-89 NALQRHATSKIASD
+89 NALQRHATSKIAAD
-103 ADLNRISTLGFRGEA
+103 ADLNRILTLGFRGEA

-135 EQDTGTQIVIEGG
+135 EEDTGTHIVIEGG

-157 APIGTTVTV
+157 APIGTTITV

-190 IETVTRY
+190 LETVTRY

-221 GDLLTAVAA
+221 GDLLTAVAS
-230 IWGREMVQGMVEVDY
+230 IWGRETVQGMVEVDY
-245 ERDGVRVWGL
+245 ERDGIRVWGL

-269 YFFVNLRPVRNKT
+269 YFYVNLRPVRNKT

-299 YPACVLLVGLDP
+299 YPACVLLVGIDP
-311 RVVDVNVH
+311 RQVDVNVH

-324 VRFQREQTVFEAVVN
+324 VRFAREQAVFEAVVN
-339 AIRAALLQHGM
+339 ALRAALLQHGM
-350 IPSALPQGAP
+350 IPSALPHGTPHRTAITPAP
-360 RRTVISPS
+360 I
-368 PMPDTETIH
+368 PDTETLH

-386 SSTDIPVRAEENE
+386 GNTDSPARTEVES
-399 LGEATAPLPHTIGVP
+399 GATAFPASAESQRASTP
-414 PTAEPAGTTA
+414 PV
-424 SPSSAGQGTFPPS
+424 SPEF
-437 EASGAATAPLPHPV
+437 
-451 GVPPMTEPAGTTAS
+451 
-465 PPSAGQG
+465 
-472 TFPPSEA
+472 
-479 SGAATAPLPHTI
+479 
-491 GVLPTPLFTEPLTT
+491 PTPEDVGAHADVPRWTPEDGGTPTHAPTLLGAEPLTT
-505 THLPFAHLLEELQ
+505 THLPFAYLLEDLQ

-531 TRQGLVLIDQH
+531 TKQGLVLIDQH

-556 RGALPIPKQHLLT
+556 RGAFPIPKQHLLT

-590 QTIGFELE
+590 QAIGFELE

-624 IIDEL
+624 IVDEL
-629 VELSVSKRLP
+629 VELSISKRLP
-639 IAREQVWTTT
+639 IAREQIWTTT
-649 ACKMAVKAGDPLSMP
+649 SCKMAVKAGDPLSLP
-664 EMQKLIED
+664 EMRKLIED

>member
-1 LGVQRFQVNFCI
+1 

-50 IENALDAGAARIE
+50 IENALDAGAMRIE
-63 VEVAMGGR
+63 IEAEMGGR
-71 SLIRVRD
+71 RLIRVRD
-78 DGIGMTREDAL
+78 DGIGMTRTDAL

-103 ADLNRISTLGFRGEA
+103 ADLTRIATLGFRGEA

-125 SRMEILTRAF
+125 SRMDILTRAF
-135 EQDTGTQIVIEGG
+135 EEDTGTHIVVEGG
-148 EIKSVEEVG
+148 EVKTVEEVG
-157 APIGTTVTV
+157 APIGTTVAV

-176 LKFLKTVPTELGHI
+176 LKFLKSVPTELGHI

-221 GDLLTAVAA
+221 GDLLTAAA
-230 IWGREMVQGMVEVDY
+230 SIWGRETVQGMVQVDY
-245 ERDGVRVWGL
+245 ERDGIRVWGL

-288 EAYKSLTPEKR
+288 EAYKTLTPEKR
-299 YPACVLLVGLDP
+299 YPACILLVGIDP
-311 RVVDVNVH
+311 RQVDVNVH

-324 VRFQREQTVFEAVVN
+324 VRFQREQAVFEAVVN

-350 IPSALPQGAP
+350 IPSALP
-360 RRTVISPS
+360 PS
-368 PMPDTETIH
+368 ESRGQAITPARPPDAETIH

-386 SSTDIPVRAEENE
+386 APAEPVGTPARPETPAHA
-399 LGEATAPLPHTIGVP
+399 GETPAHPEMPAGADPFVSATRTLP
-414 PTAEPAGTTA
+414 PTPAPADET
-424 SPSSAGQGTFPPS
+424 PPLL
-437 EASGAATAPLPHPV
+437 E
-451 GVPPMTEPAGTTAS
+451 
-465 PPSAGQG
+465 
-472 TFPPSEA
+472 
-479 SGAATAPLPHTI
+479 
-491 GVLPTPLFTEPLTT
+491 TEPLQTA
-505 THLPFAHLLEELQ
+505 HLPFAHLLDDLQ
-518 ILGQVQNTYIVAS
+518 ILGQVRNTYIVAS

-551 QLCRE
+551 QLCYK

-579 ALLLQEKLPEL
+579 ALLLHEKLPEL
-590 QTIGFELE
+590 EAIGFELE
-598 PFGQD
+598 PFGAD
-603 AFLIRAVPAALKG
+603 AYLIRAVPAALKG

-624 IIDEL
+624 IVDEL

-639 IAREQVWTTT
+639 VAREQIWITTS
-649 ACKMAVKAGDPLSMP
+649 CKLAVKAGDPLSMP
-664 EMQKLIED
+664 EMRKLIED

-684 GRPITITLSW
+684 GRPITIILTW
-694 SDIEKRFKR
+694 QEIERKFKR

>member
-1 LGVQRFQVNFCI
+1 

-20 RPIRTL
+20 RPIRPL

-63 VEVAMGGR
+63 IEAEMGGR
-71 SLIRVRD
+71 RLIRVRD
-78 DGIGMTREDAL
+78 DGIGMTRTDAL

-103 ADLNRISTLGFRGEA
+103 ADLTRITTLGFRGEA

-125 SRMEILTRAF
+125 SRMDILTRAF
-135 EQDTGTQIVIEGG
+135 EEDTGTRIVVEGG
-148 EIKSVEEVG
+148 EVKTVEEVG
-157 APIGTTVTV
+157 APIGTTVAV

-176 LKFLKTVPTELGHI
+176 LKFLKSVPTELGHI

-221 GDLLTAVAA
+221 GDLLTAAA
-230 IWGREMVQGMVEVDY
+230 SIWGRETVQGMVQVDY
-245 ERDGVRVWGL
+245 ERDGIRVWGL

-288 EAYKSLTPEKR
+288 EAYKTLTPEKR
-299 YPACVLLVGLDP
+299 YPACILLVGIDP
-311 RVVDVNVH
+311 RQVDVNVH

-324 VRFQREQTVFEAVVN
+324 VRFQREQAVFEAVVN
-339 AIRAALLQHGM
+339 AIRAALLHHGM
-350 IPSALPQGAP
+350 IPSALP
-360 RRTVISPS
+360 PS
-368 PMPDTETIH
+368 ESRGQAITPARPPDAETIH

-386 SSTDIPVRAEENE
+386 APAEAVGTPARPETHAHAGETPARPETHAHAGETPALPETLARAD
-399 LGEATAPLPHTIGVP
+399 AT
-414 PTAEPAGTTA
+414 PARPA
-424 SPSSAGQGTFPPS
+424 VDPF
-437 EASGAATAPLPHPV
+437 AATLSLP
-451 GVPPMTEPAGTTAS
+451 
-465 PPSAGQG
+465 
-472 TFPPSEA
+472 
-479 SGAATAPLPHTI
+479 
-491 GVLPTPLFTEPLTT
+491 LPTPAPTDETPTLLDTEPLQM
-505 THLPFAHLLEELQ
+505 THLPFAHLLDDLQ
-518 ILGQVQNTYIVAS
+518 ILGQVRNTYIVAS
-531 TRQGLVLIDQH
+531 TRQGLALIDQH

-551 QLCRE
+551 QLCYK

-579 ALLLQEKLPEL
+579 ALLLHEKLPEL
-590 QTIGFELE
+590 EAIGFELE
-598 PFGQD
+598 PFGAD
-603 AFLIRAVPAALKG
+603 AYLIRAVPAALKG

-624 IIDEL
+624 IVDEL

-639 IAREQVWTTT
+639 VAREQIWITTS
-649 ACKMAVKAGDPLSMP
+649 CKLAVKAGDPLSMP
-664 EMQKLIED
+664 EMRKLIED

-684 GRPITITLSW
+684 GRPITIILTW
-694 SDIEKRFKR
+694 QEIERKFKR

>member
-1 LGVQRFQVNFCI
+1 

-37 EVVERPAAALKEL
+37 EVVERPASALKEL
-50 IENALDAGAARIE
+50 IENALDAGAMRIE
-63 VEVAMGGR
+63 IEAEMGGR
-71 SLIRVRD
+71 RLIRVRD
-78 DGIGMTREDAL
+78 DGIGMSRTDAL

-103 ADLNRISTLGFRGEA
+103 ADLMRITTLGFRGEA
-118 LPSIASV
+118 LPSIASI

-135 EQDTGTQIVIEGG
+135 EEDTGTRIVVEGG
-148 EIKSVEEVG
+148 EVKSVEEVG

-176 LKFLKTVPTELGHI
+176 LKFLKTVPTELGHM

-221 GDLLTAVAA
+221 GDLLTAAA
-230 IWGREMVQGMVEVDY
+230 SIWGRETVQGMVSVDY
-245 ERDGVRVWGL
+245 ERDGIRVWGL

-288 EAYKSLTPEKR
+288 EAYKTLTPEKR
-299 YPACVLLVGLDP
+299 YPACILLVGIDP
-311 RVVDVNVH
+311 RQVDVNVH

-324 VRFQREQTVFEAVVN
+324 VRFQREQAVFEAVVN

-350 IPSALPQGAP
+350 IPSALPPSASRGQTITPP
-360 RRTVISPS
+360 RP
-368 PMPDTETIH
+368 PDAETIH

-386 SSTDIPVRAEENE
+386 APTEAVGTPARPETHMDADGTAALPE
-399 LGEATAPLPHTIGVP
+399 LHSAAVET
-414 PTAEPAGTTA
+414 PAYPETPA
-424 SPSSAGQGTFPPS
+424 NADPFVSARH
-437 EASGAATAPLPHPV
+437 AVA
-451 GVPPMTEPAGTTAS
+451 
-465 PPSAGQG
+465 
-472 TFPPSEA
+472 
-479 SGAATAPLPHTI
+479 
-491 GVLPTPLFTEPLTT
+491 PTPTPADETPPLLETEPLQT
-505 THLPFAHLLEELQ
+505 THLPFAHLLDDLY
-518 ILGQVQNTYIVAS
+518 ILGQVRNTYIVAS
-531 TRQGLVLIDQH
+531 MRQGLVIIDQH

-551 QLCRE
+551 QLCYR
-556 RGALPIPKQHLLT
+556 RGASPIPKQHLLT

-579 ALLLQEKLPEL
+579 ALLLHEKLPEL
-590 QTIGFELE
+590 EAIGFELE
-598 PFGQD
+598 PFGVD
-603 AFLIRAVPAALKG
+603 TYLIRAVPAALKG

-639 IAREQVWTTT
+639 IAREQIWITT
-649 ACKMAVKAGDPLSMP
+649 ACKLAVKAGDPLSMP
-664 EMQKLIED
+664 EMRKLIED

-684 GRPITITLSW
+684 GRPITIVMTW
-694 SDIEKRFKR
+694 HEIERKFKR

>member
-1 LGVQRFQVNFCI
+1 

-37 EVVERPAAALKEL
+37 EVVERPASALKEL
-50 IENALDAGAARIE
+50 IENALDAGAMRLEIE
-63 VEVAMGGR
+63 AEMGGR
-71 SLIRVRD
+71 RLIRVRD
-78 DGIGMTREDAL
+78 DGIGMTRTDAL

-103 ADLNRISTLGFRGEA
+103 ADLMRITTLGFRGEA
-118 LPSIASV
+118 LPSIASI
-125 SRMEILTRAF
+125 SRMEILTRAY
-135 EQDTGTQIVIEGG
+135 EEDTGTRIVVEGG
-148 EIKSVEEVG
+148 EVKSVEEVG

-176 LKFLKTVPTELGHI
+176 LKFLKTVPTELGHM

-221 GDLLTAVAA
+221 GDLLTAAA
-230 IWGREMVQGMVEVDY
+230 SIWGRETVQGMVSVDY
-245 ERDGVRVWGL
+245 ERDGIRVWGL

-288 EAYKSLTPEKR
+288 EAYKTLTPEKR
-299 YPACVLLVGLDP
+299 YPACILLVGIDP
-311 RVVDVNVH
+311 RQVDVNVH

-324 VRFQREQTVFEAVVN
+324 VRFQREQAVFEAVVN

-350 IPSALPQGAP
+350 IPSALPPSASRGQTITPP
-360 RRTVISPS
+360 RP
-368 PMPDTETIH
+368 PDAETIH

-386 SSTDIPVRAEENE
+386 APAEAVGTPTRPETLTDADGTAALPE
-399 LGEATAPLPHTIGVP
+399 LNSAAVET
-414 PTAEPAGTTA
+414 PAYPETPA
-424 SPSSAGQGTFPPS
+424 NADPFVSARH
-437 EASGAATAPLPHPV
+437 AVA
-451 GVPPMTEPAGTTAS
+451 
-465 PPSAGQG
+465 
-472 TFPPSEA
+472 
-479 SGAATAPLPHTI
+479 
-491 GVLPTPLFTEPLTT
+491 PTPTPADETPPLLETEPLQT
-505 THLPFAHLLEELQ
+505 THLPFAHLLDDLY
-518 ILGQVQNTYIVAS
+518 ILGQVRNTYIVAS
-531 TRQGLVLIDQH
+531 TRQGLVIIDQH

-551 QLCRE
+551 QLCYR
-556 RGALPIPKQHLLT
+556 RGASPIPKQHLLT

-579 ALLLQEKLPEL
+579 ALLLHEKLPEL
-590 QTIGFELE
+590 EAIGFELE
-598 PFGQD
+598 PFGVD
-603 AFLIRAVPAALKG
+603 TYLIRAVPAALKG

-639 IAREQVWTTT
+639 IAREQIWITT
-649 ACKMAVKAGDPLSMP
+649 ACKLAVKAGDPLSMP
-664 EMQKLIED
+664 EMRKLIED

-684 GRPITITLSW
+684 GRPITIVMTW
-694 SDIEKRFKR
+694 HEIERKFKR

>member
-1 LGVQRFQVNFCI
+1 

-37 EVVERPAAALKEL
+37 EVVERPASALKEL
-50 IENALDAGAARIE
+50 IENALDAGAMRLEIE
-63 VEVAMGGR
+63 AEMGGR
-71 SLIRVRD
+71 RLIRVRD
-78 DGIGMTREDAL
+78 DGIGMTRTDAL
-89 NALQRHATSKIASD
+89 HALQRHATSKIASD
-103 ADLNRISTLGFRGEA
+103 ADLMRITTLGFRGEA
-118 LPSIASV
+118 LPSIASI

-135 EQDTGTQIVIEGG
+135 EEDTGTRIVVEGG
-148 EIKSVEEVG
+148 EVKSVEEVG

-176 LKFLKTVPTELGHI
+176 LKFLKTVPTELGHM

-221 GDLLTAVAA
+221 GDLLTAAA
-230 IWGREMVQGMVEVDY
+230 SIWGRETVQGMVSVDY
-245 ERDGVRVWGL
+245 ERDGIRVWGL

-288 EAYKSLTPEKR
+288 EAYKTLTPEKR
-299 YPACVLLVGLDP
+299 YPACILLVGIDP
-311 RVVDVNVH
+311 RQVDVNVH

-324 VRFQREQTVFEAVVN
+324 VRFQREQAVFEAVVN

-350 IPSALPQGAP
+350 IPSALPPSASRGQTITPP
-360 RRTVISPS
+360 RP
-368 PMPDTETIH
+368 PDAETIH

-386 SSTDIPVRAEENE
+386 APTEAVGTPAHPETLTDADGTAAFPE
-399 LGEATAPLPHTIGVP
+399 LHSAAVET
-414 PTAEPAGTTA
+414 PAYPETPA
-424 SPSSAGQGTFPPS
+424 NADPFVSARH
-437 EASGAATAPLPHPV
+437 AVA
-451 GVPPMTEPAGTTAS
+451 
-465 PPSAGQG
+465 
-472 TFPPSEA
+472 
-479 SGAATAPLPHTI
+479 
-491 GVLPTPLFTEPLTT
+491 PTPTPADETPPLLETEPLQT
-505 THLPFAHLLEELQ
+505 THLPFAHLLDDLY
-518 ILGQVQNTYIVAS
+518 ILGQVRNTYIVAS
-531 TRQGLVLIDQH
+531 TRQGLVIIDQH

-551 QLCRE
+551 QLCYR
-556 RGALPIPKQHLLT
+556 RGVQPIPKQHLVT

-579 ALLLQEKLPEL
+579 ALLLHEKLPEL
-590 QTIGFELE
+590 EAIGFELE
-598 PFGQD
+598 PFGVD
-603 AFLIRAVPAALKG
+603 TYLIRAVPAALKG

-624 IIDEL
+624 VIDEL

-639 IAREQVWTTT
+639 IAREQIWVTTS
-649 ACKMAVKAGDPLSMP
+649 CKLAVKAGDPLSMP
-664 EMQKLIED
+664 EMRKLIED

-684 GRPITITLSW
+684 GRPITIVMTW
-694 SDIEKRFKR
+694 HEIERKFKR

>member
-1 LGVQRFQVNFCI
+1 

-37 EVVERPAAALKEL
+37 EVVERPASALKEL
-50 IENALDAGAARIE
+50 IENALDAGAMRLEIE
-63 VEVAMGGR
+63 AEMGGR
-71 SLIRVRD
+71 RLIRVRD
-78 DGIGMTREDAL
+78 DGIGMSRTDAL
-89 NALQRHATSKIASD
+89 HALQRHATSKIASD
-103 ADLNRISTLGFRGEA
+103 ADLMRITTLGFRGEA
-118 LPSIASV
+118 LPSIASI

-135 EQDTGTQIVIEGG
+135 EEDTGTRIVVEGG
-148 EIKSVEEVG
+148 EVKSVEEVG

-176 LKFLKTVPTELGHI
+176 LKFLKTVPTELGHM

-221 GDLLTAVAA
+221 GDLLTAAA
-230 IWGREMVQGMVEVDY
+230 SIWGRETVQGMVSVDY
-245 ERDGVRVWGL
+245 ERDGIRVWGL

-288 EAYKSLTPEKR
+288 EAYKTLTPEKR
-299 YPACVLLVGLDP
+299 YPACILLVGIDP
-311 RVVDVNVH
+311 RQVDVNVH

-324 VRFQREQTVFEAVVN
+324 VRFQREQAVFEAVVN

-350 IPSALPQGAP
+350 IPSALPPSASRGQTITPP
-360 RRTVISPS
+360 RP
-368 PMPDTETIH
+368 PDAETIH

-386 SSTDIPVRAEENE
+386 APTEAVGTPTRPETHMDADGTAALPE
-399 LGEATAPLPHTIGVP
+399 LHSAAVET
-414 PTAEPAGTTA
+414 PAYPETPA
-424 SPSSAGQGTFPPS
+424 NADPFVSARH
-437 EASGAATAPLPHPV
+437 AVA
-451 GVPPMTEPAGTTAS
+451 
-465 PPSAGQG
+465 
-472 TFPPSEA
+472 
-479 SGAATAPLPHTI
+479 
-491 GVLPTPLFTEPLTT
+491 PTPTPADETPPLLETEPLQT
-505 THLPFAHLLEELQ
+505 THLPFAHLLDDLY
-518 ILGQVQNTYIVAS
+518 ILGQVRNTYIVAS
-531 TRQGLVLIDQH
+531 TRQGLVIIDQH

-551 QLCRE
+551 QLCYR
-556 RGALPIPKQHLLT
+556 RGASPIPKQHLLT

-579 ALLLQEKLPEL
+579 ALLLHEKLPEL
-590 QTIGFELE
+590 EAIGFELE
-598 PFGQD
+598 PFGVD
-603 AFLIRAVPAALKG
+603 TYLIRAVPAALKG

-639 IAREQVWTTT
+639 VAREQIWVTTS
-649 ACKMAVKAGDPLSMP
+649 CKLAVKAGDPLSMP
-664 EMQKLIED
+664 EMRKLIED

-684 GRPITITLSW
+684 GRPITIVLTW
-694 SDIEKRFKR
+694 HEIERKFKR

>member
-1 LGVQRFQVNFCI
+1 

-50 IENALDAGAARIE
+50 IENSIDAGAMRIE
-63 VEVAMGGR
+63 IEAEMGGR
-71 SLIRVRD
+71 RLIRVRD
-78 DGIGMTREDAL
+78 DGIGMTRTDAL

-103 ADLNRISTLGFRGEA
+103 ADLTRIATLGFRGEA

-135 EQDTGTQIVIEGG
+135 EEDTGTHIVVEGG
-148 EIKSVEEVG
+148 EVKTVEEVG

-176 LKFLKTVPTELGHI
+176 LKFLKSVPTELGHI

-221 GDLLTAVAA
+221 GDLLTAAA
-230 IWGREMVQGMVEVDY
+230 SIWGRETVQGMVQVDY
-245 ERDGVRVWGL
+245 ERDGIRVWGL

-288 EAYKSLTPEKR
+288 EAYKTLTPEKR
-299 YPACVLLVGLDP
+299 YPACILLVGIDP
-311 RVVDVNVH
+311 RQVDVNVH

-324 VRFQREQTVFEAVVN
+324 VRFQREQAVFEAVVN

-350 IPSALPQGAP
+350 IPSALP
-360 RRTVISPS
+360 PS
-368 PMPDTETIH
+368 ESRGQAITPARPPDAETIH

-386 SSTDIPVRAEENE
+386 APAEAVGTPARPETHAHAGETPAHQGMLAHAGETPAHPAPVGTPAHPEM
-399 LGEATAPLPHTIGVP
+399 LAHAGETPALP
-414 PTAEPAGTTA
+414 EMPAGA
-424 SPSSAGQGTFPPS
+424 DPFVSATRTLPLTP
-437 EASGAATAPLPHPV
+437 APAD
-451 GVPPMTEPAGTTAS
+451 E
-465 PPSAGQG
+465 
-472 TFPPSEA
+472 
-479 SGAATAPLPHTI
+479 
-491 GVLPTPLFTEPLTT
+491 TPLLLETEPLQTA
-505 THLPFAHLLEELQ
+505 HLPFAHLLDDLQ
-518 ILGQVQNTYIVAS
+518 ILGQVRNTYIVAS

-551 QLCRE
+551 QLCYK

-579 ALLLQEKLPEL
+579 ALLLHEKLPEL
-590 QTIGFELE
+590 EAIGFELE
-598 PFGQD
+598 PFGVD
-603 AFLIRAVPAALKG
+603 TYLIRAVPAALKG

-624 IIDEL
+624 IVDEL

-639 IAREQVWTTT
+639 VAREQIWITT
-649 ACKMAVKAGDPLSMP
+649 ACKLAVKAGDPLSMP
-664 EMQKLIED
+664 EMRKLIED

-684 GRPITITLSW
+684 GRPITIILTW
-694 SDIEKRFKR
+694 QEIERKFKR

>member
-1 LGVQRFQVNFCI
+1 

-50 IENALDAGAARIE
+50 IENALDAGAMRIE
-63 VEVAMGGR
+63 IEAEMGGR
-71 SLIRVRD
+71 RLIRVRD
-78 DGIGMTREDAL
+78 DGIGMTRTDAL

-103 ADLNRISTLGFRGEA
+103 ADLTRIATLGFRGEA

-125 SRMEILTRAF
+125 SRMDILTRAF
-135 EQDTGTQIVIEGG
+135 EEDTGTHIVVEGG
-148 EIKSVEEVG
+148 EVKTVEEVG
-157 APIGTTVTV
+157 APIGTTVAV

-176 LKFLKTVPTELGHI
+176 LKFLKSVPTELGHI

-221 GDLLTAVAA
+221 GDLLTAAA
-230 IWGREMVQGMVEVDY
+230 SIWGRETVQGMVQVDY
-245 ERDGVRVWGL
+245 ERDGIRVWGL

-288 EAYKSLTPEKR
+288 EAYKTLTPEKR
-299 YPACVLLVGLDP
+299 YPACILLVGIDP
-311 RVVDVNVH
+311 RQVDVNVH

-324 VRFQREQTVFEAVVN
+324 VRFQREQAVFEAVVN
-339 AIRAALLQHGM
+339 AIRAALLHHGM
-350 IPSALPQGAP
+350 IPSALP
-360 RRTVISPS
+360 PS
-368 PMPDTETIH
+368 ESRGQAIIPARPPDAETIH

-386 SSTDIPVRAEENE
+386 APAEAVGTPARPEM
-399 LGEATAPLPHTIGVP
+399 LAHAGETPARPETHAHAGETPALPEMLAHAGETP
-414 PTAEPAGTTA
+414 ARPEMPAGVD
-424 SPSSAGQGTFPPS
+424 PFVSAAHAVALADETPPLL
-437 EASGAATAPLPHPV
+437 E
-451 GVPPMTEPAGTTAS
+451 
-465 PPSAGQG
+465 
-472 TFPPSEA
+472 
-479 SGAATAPLPHTI
+479 
-491 GVLPTPLFTEPLTT
+491 TEPLQT
-505 THLPFAHLLEELQ
+505 THLPFAHLLDDLQ
-518 ILGQVQNTYIVAS
+518 ILGQVRNTYIVAS

-551 QLCRE
+551 QLCYK

-579 ALLLQEKLPEL
+579 ALLLHEKLPEL
-590 QTIGFELE
+590 EAIGFELE
-598 PFGQD
+598 PFGVD
-603 AFLIRAVPAALKG
+603 TYLIRAVPAALKG

-624 IIDEL
+624 IVDEL

-639 IAREQVWTTT
+639 VAREQIWITTS
-649 ACKMAVKAGDPLSMP
+649 CKLAVKAGDPLSMP
-664 EMQKLIED
+664 EMRKLIED

-684 GRPITITLSW
+684 GRPITIILTW
-694 SDIEKRFKR
+694 HEIERKFKR

>member
-1 LGVQRFQVNFCI
+1 

-20 RPIRTL
+20 RPIRAL

-50 IENALDAGAARIE
+50 IENALDAGAVRIE
-63 VEVAMGGR
+63 VEAAMGGR
-71 SLIRVRD
+71 RLIRVRD

-103 ADLNRISTLGFRGEA
+103 ADLNRIVTLGFRGEA

-135 EQDTGTQIVIEGG
+135 EEDTGTHIVIEGG

-157 APIGTTVTV
+157 APIGTTITV

-190 IETVTRY
+190 VETVTRY

-230 IWGREMVQGMVEVDY
+230 IWGRETVQGMVEVDY
-245 ERDGVRVWGL
+245 ERDGIRVWGL

-269 YFFVNLRPVRNKT
+269 YFYVNLRPVRNKT

-299 YPACVLLVGLDP
+299 YPACVLMVGIDP
-311 RVVDVNVH
+311 RQVDVNVH

-324 VRFQREQTVFEAVVN
+324 VRFAREQAVFEAMVN

-360 RRTVISPS
+360 RRTIITPS

-377 QILMQRAGL
+377 QILLQRAGI
-386 SSTDIPVRAEENE
+386 SGTDIPVRAEEE
-399 LGEATAPLPHTIGVP
+399 FGATAFLPSGETSAPSLRSVGVPPTAEPAGAMASPPSEGTGAGTAPLPCSVGVP

-424 SPSSAGQGTFPPS
+424 SPPSAEQGTPAFAPS
-437 EASGAATAPLPHPV
+437 GELGA
-451 GVPPMTEPAGTTAS
+451 G
-465 PPSAGQG
+465 
-472 TFPPSEA
+472 
-479 SGAATAPLPHTI
+479 TAPLPHTTDDGRDAVI
-491 GVLPTPLFTEPLTT
+491 PSLLGAEPLTT
-505 THLPFAHLLEELQ
+505 THLPFAHLLEDLQ

-590 QTIGFELE
+590 QAIGFELE

-639 IAREQVWTTT
+639 IAREQIWTTT
-649 ACKMAVKAGDPLSMP
+649 SCKMAVKAGDPLSLP
-664 EMQKLIED
+664 EMRKLIED

-694 SDIEKRFKR
+694 GDIEKRFKR